1 MLLITNEFV
10 DRGEPRTNAVVD
22 NSFSADLILVGVV
35 NTAPRDESTYG
46 DLFIG
51 EKQHFSETVDVD
63 YLGSTVY
70 KRQES

>member
-1 MLLITNEFV
+1 MLLITNEFA

-35 NTAPRDESTYG
+35 NAAPRDESTYG
-46 DLFIG
+46 DLFIC